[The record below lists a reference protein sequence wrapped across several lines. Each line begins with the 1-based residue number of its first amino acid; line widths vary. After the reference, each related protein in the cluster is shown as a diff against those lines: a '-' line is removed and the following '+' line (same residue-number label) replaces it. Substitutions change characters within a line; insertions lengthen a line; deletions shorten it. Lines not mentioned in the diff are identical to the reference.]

1 MASASQQQYRPRV
14 LISNDD
20 GITAPG
26 LVALAEAIRLDG
38 FAAFSVSAPSGERSA
53 QSHCISIGKHLH
65 AWELPVPGADEA
77 FAVDGTPADSVS
89 ARSEND
95 CWLAAWAGLHALPLS
110 PTTAVFP
117 HQPPCR

>member
-1 MASASQQQYRPRV
+1 MAAASPHRPRI

-26 LVALAEAIRLDG
+26 LVALAEALRLDG

-65 AWELPVPGADEA
+65 AWELPVAGADEA
-77 FAVDGTPADSVS
+77 FAVDGTPADSVM
-89 ARSEND
+89 
-95 CWLAAWAGLHALPLS
+95 LATQGPLLRDPRFNLVVS
-110 PTTAVFP
+110 GIN
-117 HQPPCR
+117 RGDNW